1 MAKDDSMQKELAE
14 MRAKLEASEAS
25 GPPAS
30 KSDAPAGEA
39 TADPGA
45 GTGTAST
52 PSAPPTAE
60 TAPQPVETQEG
71 ETPAP
76 DLSKQLQELLAG
88 MNREPKDGSPIT
100 LLAVFALGILFGRL
114 LSR

>member
-14 MRAKLEASEAS
+14 MRAKLQASEAS
-25 GPPAS
+25 DPPVS
-30 KSDAPAGEA
+30 KSDKPVGEA

-52 PSAPPTAE
+52 PSAPPAAE
-60 TAPQPVETQEG
+60 TTPQPLETQEG

-76 DLSKQLQELLAG
+76 DLSTQFQELLEG
-88 MNREPKDGSPIT
+88 LNRELKDSNPIT